1 MNKFITAVVSGMV
14 LMMYISIL
22 ALVFYVYLYVHN
34 VLVKYSD
41 NDSIF
46 LSGLFLFV
54 IGFVLIVYCVIGI
67 INFIDI
73 NKDNHE

>member
-22 ALVFYVYLYVHN
+22 ALVFYVYKYVHN

-54 IGFVLIVYCVIGI
+54 IGFILIVYCVIGI